1 MASTLQPSKDAQ
13 SEQACPKHKST
24 RINLPRHHQLGQL
37 DPFQVQP
44 TASKG
49 EWFRVQLTVG
59 KLKSAFTFNR

>member
-1 MASTLQPSKDAQ
+1 VPETQ
-13 SEQACPKHKST
+13 
-24 RINLPRHHQLGQL
+24 INTHQFAPRHHQLGQL